1 MKKPFRRG
9 VAMLGLVLLL
19 GLSES
24 LAAQHEVKPGV
35 EPWPIKT
42 SVPAGMDVSHGTS
55 VSYADLVELSD
66 PPGVRKNDRRY
77 QAARIPEF
85 TNTLGV
91 KEGDILTITAWL
103 HLVAGE
109 NDGDYH
115 IQISDS
121 QDSQASCLI
130 VEVPNPDPHFQKVR
144 DFIKAK
150 LLRGGDPSPR
160 GSLMQHPPYVQVTGQ
175 LFYDDAHVGDPPRGK
190 KGCKAATLWELHPV
204 MDLKFVQP

>member
-77 QAARIPEF
+77 Q
-85 TNTLGV
+85 
-91 KEGDILTITAWL
+91 L
-103 HLVAGE
+103 HA
-109 NDGDYH
+109 
-115 IQISDS
+115 
-121 QDSQASCLI
+121 
-130 VEVPNPDPHFQKVR
+130 F
-144 DFIKAK
+144 
-150 LLRGGDPSPR
+150 PSSPMR
-160 GSLMQHPPYVQVTGQ
+160 S
-175 LFYDDAHVGDPPRGK
+175 A
-190 KGCKAATLWELHPV
+190 
-204 MDLKFVQP
+204 